1 MARLSI
7 LSLGTLQI
15 SLDAVPLTAFT
26 SDKARALLTYLAVES
41 DRPHRRE
48 SLVGLLWP
56 EYPER
61 RARHTL
67 SQALLSVRQVTG
79 DQQADP
85 AARFFDVRPDT
96 LQFCRG
102 SDYWL
107 DLEPFTM
114 AHRESAFGAA
124 ASLATLEQASALYR
138 GPFMD
143 GFSLADSP
151 AFEEWLLLLRERLER
166 AAMQLLEEFGAG

>member
-15 SLDAVPLTAFT
+15 TLDSVSLTAFA

-61 RARHTL
+61 HARHTL
-67 SQALLSVRQVTG
+67 SQALFNVRQVTG
-79 DQQADP
+79 DCRAEP
-85 AARFFDVRPDT
+85 AARFLDVRPDT
-96 LQFCRG
+96 LQFCRH

-107 DLEPFTM
+107 DLETFTT

-143 GFSLADSP
+143 GFSLADRP
-151 AFEEWLLLLRERLER
+151 AVGEWLLLVQER
-166 AAMQLLEEFGAG
+166 